1 MRDPRHGGSR
11 LVSEDEELGGAPPGR
26 ADGLDPEGLG
36 RPVPDGLDPDSLERL
51 VPDDLD
57 PGDVTGQEALRIG
70 LERYEFA
77 ARHARPG
84 RLLDL
89 ACGVGYGTRLL
100 TDRAPQVVE
109 AIGVDLAEAAV
120 SHGRR
125 RYANDRTRFEAGD
138 AMRFEDPEG
147 FDTVVSIETIEHLP
161 DPTGFV
167 AHLVPLLRPGG
178 VLVASVP
185 TTPSVDGNP
194 HHLHDFT
201 ERSFRALFAGR
212 GLRELDAF
220 VQEQPFSPA
229 AVVMRSERRM
239 QEVRRNLPAW
249 YLAHPGSLLRRIAST
264 LRYGFRNRY
273 LTLALGRD
281 A

>member
-1 MRDPRHGGSR
+1 MHGGFR
-11 LVSEDEELGGAPPGR
+11 LVAEEEELARGA
-26 ADGLDPEGLG
+26 AA
-36 RPVPDGLDPDSLERL
+36 LDPDSLERI
-51 VPDDLD
+51 VPDDVD
-57 PGDVTGQEALRIG
+57 PGDVTGQEALRISV
-70 LERYEFA
+70 ERYEFA

-100 TDRAPQVVE
+100 SDRAPQVEE
-109 AIGVDLAEAAV
+109 ALGVDLADAAV
-120 SHGRR
+120 ALGSQ
-125 RYANDRTRFEAGD
+125 RYANERTRFRVAD
-138 AMRFEDPEG
+138 AMRFEDADG

-161 DPTGFV
+161 DPRGFV
-167 AHLVPLLRPGG
+167 ERLVPLLRPGG
-178 VLVASVP
+178 VLIASVP
-185 TTPSVDGNP
+185 TTPSVDANP

-212 GLRELDAF
+212 GLREVDAF
-220 VQEQPFSPA
+220 AQDQPYSLT
-229 AVVMRSERRM
+229 AVLTRGERRL

-249 YLAHPGSLLRRIAST
+249 YLAHPGAFVRRIAAT

-273 LTLALGRD
+273 LTLALRRE